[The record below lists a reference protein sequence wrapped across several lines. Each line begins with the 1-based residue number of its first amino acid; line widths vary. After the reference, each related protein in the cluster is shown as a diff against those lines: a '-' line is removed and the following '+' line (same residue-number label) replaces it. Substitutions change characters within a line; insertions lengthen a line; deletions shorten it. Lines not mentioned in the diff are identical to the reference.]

1 MELFI
6 LISCVL
12 LLVLNMILI
21 GLHVRSRKNNTA
33 QEVSRSIS
41 DLEKVIRDES
51 RYNRENDENRSR
63 KDREELASTL
73 NHFRTEHR
81 ETLKNITTQLRHTSF
96 PEKFCRKHGII
107 QPPAT
112 GKIRRAITPSTGT
125 PAKHGKE
132 VGRNASHRG

>member
-12 LLVLNMILI
+12 LLILNIILI
-21 GLHVRSRKNNTA
+21 GLHVRSRKDSTA
-33 QEVSRSIS
+33 REISRSIS

-81 ETLKNITTQLRHTSF
+81 ETLKNITTQTNSAIQAF
-96 PEKFCRKHGII
+96 QKHGII
-107 QPPAT
+107 QSPAT
-112 GKIRRAITPSTGT
+112 GKIRGTITPPAGAL
-125 PAKHGKE
+125 AKHGKE
-132 VGRNASHRG
+132 TGRDASHRG

>member
-21 GLHVRSRKNNTA
+21 GLHVRSCKNNTV

-41 DLEKVIRDES
+41 NLEKVIRDES

-81 ETLKNITTQLRHTSF
+81 ETLKNITTQTNS
-96 PEKFCRKHGII
+96 
-107 QPPAT
+107 
-112 GKIRRAITPSTGT
+112 AI
-125 PAKHGKE
+125 
-132 VGRNASHRG
+132 

>member
-73 NHFRTEHR
+73 NP
-81 ETLKNITTQLRHTSF
+81 F
-96 PEKFCRKHGII
+96 PLPESGAFNKH
-107 QPPAT
+107 AS
-112 GKIRRAITPSTGT
+112 RPSTNALHS
-125 PAKHGKE
+125 AKVLK
-132 VGRNASHRG
+132 